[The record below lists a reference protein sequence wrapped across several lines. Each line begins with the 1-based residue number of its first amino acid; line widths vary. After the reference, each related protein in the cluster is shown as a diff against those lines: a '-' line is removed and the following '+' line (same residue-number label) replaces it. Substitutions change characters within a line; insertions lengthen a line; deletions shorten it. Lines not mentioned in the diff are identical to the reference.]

1 MQGKGSARR
10 FRADESGQV
19 AVLVALLFTV
29 LVGFAGL
36 AIDAGRFYAER
47 RNLQNA
53 VDAAALACAGGQN
66 LGLTPAQS
74 IQRGRDVFALDTVT
88 SPVGV
93 TATLPA
99 TAVYQPNIPGDGR
112 NLSEGIVSSGAGCR
126 AATATTVH
134 TYFIQLFGMST
145 IGVFANAYAARDGGF
160 LPVVVQRWENPP
172 GPAGG
177 YHDHTKQSGNDS
189 ANCVKGAADNC
200 PDASDANPGLEF
212 TLEGQGAKALND
224 SSFRGNIVLDIRE
237 FETSTHVGYNGVAGD
252 ANPDTQK
259 DLEAGWITAPGGY
272 PGPDLCAALPN
283 QFQPCAQVAVTN
295 GNTSGVYI
303 DAFTKRYSVGDVVML
318 QVYDGFVKTVSNFT
332 IAPPTVV
339 DIGINE
345 TKTAGNVVVAGNNQF
360 QPTAVALTVV
370 ADPGDPANPIKIGTM
385 TPGTLTPSS
394 AATSFTSAWTNV
406 ATTGAAK
413 GIYAMYVHGVAA
425 APFQQISHDQMV
437 VLNVGGQTKDFDPA
451 NSTTANSVSPS
462 GPVANYT
469 VNLKAKAG
477 WSTPVTL
484 TFDSCPGGQSAGP
497 PYKCYFNNDTSQK
510 TFPLTPTGSGA
521 SVTASVAT
529 ASLGGNHYPFDIRA
543 TGLDVG
549 APVTRIIQMSLDVD
563 TASGNRNDYVDVLG
577 YTLFR
582 VTAVASNHVDGVA
595 VTGMVLDPNDDR
607 LARGR
612 AVRLKPWETP

>member
-1 MQGKGSARR
+1 MHTRGGSGG

-47 RNLQNA
+47 RSLQNA
-53 VDAAALACAGGQN
+53 VDAAALACAGGQD
-66 LGLTPAQS
+66 LGFTAAQS

-88 SPVGV
+88 SPIGV
-93 TATLPA
+93 TATLPL
-99 TAVYQPNIPGDGR
+99 TAVYRPNVPADGR
-112 NLSEGIVSSGAGCR
+112 NLAEGIVISGAGCR

-177 YHDHTKQSGNDS
+177 YHDHTKASGNDS
-189 ANCVKGAADNC
+189 ANCVKGATDNC
-200 PDASDANPGLEF
+200 PDASDASPGRVF
-212 TLEGQGAKALND
+212 TLFGQGASALND

-237 FETSTHVGYNGVAGD
+237 YETDTHVGYNGVAGD
-252 ANPDTQK
+252 DNPDTK
-259 DLEAGWITAPGGY
+259 KAFEAAWITAQSGY
-272 PGPDLCAALPN
+272 PGPELCAALVN

-295 GNTSGVYI
+295 GNTAGIYI
-303 DAFTKRYSVGDVVML
+303 DEFEKRYSVGDVVML

-332 IAPPTVV
+332 VQPPTVL
-339 DIGINE
+339 DIGNAQ
-345 TKTAGNVVVAGNNQF
+345 TKSPGNVVVAGNGGF
-360 QPTAVALTVV
+360 RPTAVALTLA
-370 ADPGDPANPIKIGTM
+370 ADPGDPLNPVTRGTM
-385 TPGTLTPSS
+385 TRGTFTPAS
-394 AATSFTSAWTNV
+394 AATTYTSAWTNV
-406 ATTGAAK
+406 ATTAAAT
-413 GIYAMYVHGVAA
+413 GIYAVYVHGAAA
-425 APFQQISHDQMV
+425 APYQLITHDQMV
-437 VLNVGGQTKDFDPA
+437 VLNVGNQVKDFDPGA
-451 NSTTANSVSPS
+451 STTARAVSPS
-462 GPVANYT
+462 GPIANYT

-484 TFDSCPGGQSAGP
+484 TFDSCPGGQPAAA
-497 PYKCYFNNDTSQK
+497 PYKCYFNNDTSAK
-510 TFPLTPTGSGA
+510 TFVMTPTGSGA

-529 ASLGGNHYPFDIRA
+529 ASLGGNHYPFDVRA
-543 TGLDVG
+543 MGLDVA

-563 TASGNRNDYVDVLG
+563 TASGSRNDYVDVLG
-577 YTLFR
+577 YGLFR
-582 VTAVASNHVDGVA
+582 ITKVDSNGVDGVA
-595 VTGMVLDPNDDR
+595 VSGMALDPNDDR

-612 AVRLKPWETP
+612 SVRLKPWEMP